1 MTGLEKIRKA
11 IEDDANSA
19 AAGII
24 AQAEKEAAE
33 IMEASKKEAEKKCS
47 EIALKA
53 ENDVKAEYSRAESGA
68 SLLERKILLDA
79 KQQLIND
86 VIMKARSYLSN
97 LSDEEY
103 LDVLLR
109 LIKKNAHN
117 KQGTIRLSKE
127 DRNRLPKNLD
137 ILIKNALSDKEGAA
151 LMISDEG
158 ANINGG
164 FILIYGDIEEN
175 CTFDALFNAA
185 RDELQDKVYQLL
197 F

>member
-11 IEDDANSA
+11 IEDDADYA
-19 AAGII
+19 VAGIL

-53 ENDVKAEYSRAESGA
+53 ENDVKAAYSRAESGA
-68 SLLERKILLDA
+68 SLLEKKILLDA

-117 KQGTIRLSKE
+117 KHGTIRLSKE
-127 DRNRLPKNLD
+127 DKNHLPENLD
-137 ILIKNALSDKEGAA
+137 ILIKGALSDKEGAA